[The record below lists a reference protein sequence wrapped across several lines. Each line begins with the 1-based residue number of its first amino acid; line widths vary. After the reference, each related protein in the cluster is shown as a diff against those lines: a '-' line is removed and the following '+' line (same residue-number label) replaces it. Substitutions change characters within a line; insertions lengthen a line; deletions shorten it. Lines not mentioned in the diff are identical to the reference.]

1 MKTTLKT
8 TIATVLFTTLAS
20 ISTLSLAYT
29 TKHTASKPIQTQDI
43 LVKDFTGS
51 YVGSRNFGTIEA
63 TDNKTFLTI
72 APNRVKSVEEINKVV
87 NGCGDVATCHVKA
100 KVLRIPTGNPGQY
113 DYYLIEA
120 LEVNKVE

>member
-29 TKHTASKPIQTQDI
+29 TKHTASRPTQTQDV
-43 LVKDFTGS
+43 LVKDFIGS

>member
-8 TIATVLFTTLAS
+8 TIATILFAS
-20 ISTLSLAYT
+20 FAFASTLSLASG
-29 TKHTASKPIQTQDI
+29 KSNSASKLPQGQEII
-43 LVKDFTGS
+43 VKDFTGS

-63 TDNKTFLTI
+63 TDNETFLTI

-100 KVLRIPTGNPGQY
+100 KVLRIPTGNPGQF

-120 LEVNKVE
+120 ISVNKVE